1 MLTIEQLKKLNELDM
16 LIYNYINENKE
27 KALNMKI
34 KDLADEIHVSNSSII
49 RFCKKVGCNG
59 YSEFKIKYKIF
70 MQDNKNNINSIIS
83 EDIEGMFDFFNRV
96 DNEKLFN
103 NIKKFANIIH
113 GCDKVIFLGVGTSGI
128 LAQYGARFFTN
139 IGKFSIA
146 ISDPFYP
153 VPKDFYGN
161 AVVIGLSVSGETIE
175 TINQINKFKE
185 EKCKILSITN
195 RKDCTLNK
203 IADESLTYYMPYEKV
218 NEYYN
223 ITTQVPV
230 IYFLELL
237 AKQVYNC
244 CQNEDLNEYC

>member
-1 MLTIEQLKKLNELDM
+1 MLTIEQLKNLNELDM
-16 LIYNYINENKE
+16 IIYNYINENKE

-34 KDLADEIHVSNSSII
+34 KDLSEAIHVSNSSIT

-70 MQDNKNNINSIIS
+70 MKGNKNNIVSK
-83 EDIEGMFDFFNRV
+83 DIEGMFDFFNRV
-96 DNEKLFN
+96 DNDKFFG
-103 NIKKFANIIH
+103 NIEKFANIIH
-113 GCDKVIFLGVGTSGI
+113 SCDKVIFLGVGTSGI

-175 TINQINKFKE
+175 IINQINKFKE
-185 EKCKILSITN
+185 ENCKILCITN

-203 IADESLTYYMPYEKV
+203 IADESLTYYMPYEKIYQ
-218 NEYYN
+218 YYN

-244 CQNEDLNEYC
+244 SENQFF